1 VSTEVTGTLVW
12 YYAICP
18 RPVCSADTTCG
29 DWLTINHERDS
40 VRFYV
45 LRTTKYL
52 DIEKLGVPSRPGDA
66 EAFL

>member
-1 VSTEVTGTLVW
+1 MPHEVGE
-12 YYAICP
+12 
-18 RPVCSADTTCG
+18 
-29 DWLTINHERDS
+29 TINHERDS

-52 DIEKLGVPSRPGDA
+52 EIEELGVPDRPGDA